1 MKNIVY
7 VNFDLL
13 LLGYV
18 NVLNIF
24 WIGVVKFGV
33 N

>member
-24 WIGVVKFGV
+24 WIGVLKFGV